1 MNLINRREFVE
12 ELPVAMSNKEIIN
25 QNQGLE
31 NLKEVNL

>member
-12 ELPVAMSNKEIIN
+12 ELPEAMSNKEIIN
-25 QNQGLE
+25 QNQGQE

>member
-12 ELPVAMSNKEIIN
+12 ELPEVMSNKEIIN